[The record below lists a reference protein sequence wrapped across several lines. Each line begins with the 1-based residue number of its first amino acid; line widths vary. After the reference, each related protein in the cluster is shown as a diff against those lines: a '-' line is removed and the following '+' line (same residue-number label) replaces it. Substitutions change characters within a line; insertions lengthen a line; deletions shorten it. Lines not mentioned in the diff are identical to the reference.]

1 MLKIQIN
8 ITELI
13 MASLDLEQR
22 SLNTNEII
30 LFFYQ
35 NKNQQILKGT
45 GLSPQD
51 TQSWATA
58 DTAQARTSDLGTF
71 SSAEVLCES
80 LALE

>member
-13 MASLDLEQR
+13 TASLDLEQC
-22 SLNTNEII
+22 SVNTDEII

-51 TQSWATA
+51 TWS
-58 DTAQARTSDLGTF
+58 
-71 SSAEVLCES
+71 
-80 LALE
+80 

>member
-1 MLKIQIN
+1 
-8 ITELI
+8 
-13 MASLDLEQR
+13 MASLDLEH
-22 SLNTNEII
+22 SLNTNEVI

-51 TQSWATA
+51 AQSWAIA
-58 DTAQARTSDLGTF
+58 DTAQDCASILGAFAST
-71 SSAEVLCES
+71 EVLCES